1 MRRCQKCKKGVL
13 EYGYDWTTGG
23 ETEVY
28 QCSNCDSVFHVDV
41 EIVRDYNNMREV
53 QEWASNQK

>member
-1 MRRCQKCKKGVL
+1 MRRCNKCKKGIL
-13 EYGYDWTTGG
+13 EYHYDKTGG

-28 QCSNCDSVFHVDV
+28 QCNNCDSVFHVDI

-53 QEWASNQK
+53 QYES